1 MISLR
6 APKIF
11 IWWPSQAELEF
22 WLGLSR
28 SSRSTFSP
36 SLTAQTCRIEAEVLM
51 GDRSCVRSI
60 AMTRLLVLVDFS
72 ETNLQKDSV
81 IVDRDSNMSFSQS
94 HRGFSPVEAPLP
106 KIALTVL
113 T

>member
-22 WLGLSR
+22 LLGLSR

-36 SLTAQTCRIEAEVLM
+36 SLTAQTYRTEA
-51 GDRSCVRSI
+51 
-60 AMTRLLVLVDFS
+60 T
-72 ETNLQKDSV
+72 SV
-81 IVDRDSNMSFSQS
+81 Y
-94 HRGFSPVEAPLP
+94 LP
-106 KIALTVL
+106 KQVCNKN
-113 T
+113 